1 MQISKKSAVKAC
13 AFGMLVLIAVLAGMD
28 YCIFQRLYIT
38 RAQAEIAAQRAY
50 QEGLSRGMEI
60 AIDNSAEI
68 AALKVLFEKYRLT
81 PGEAEQYARWVLQ
94 YAAKHRVPALVLAGM
109 VMQESSCRADA
120 VSSTGAVG
128 LTQVTWRWWGSFLQD
143 LGIAQDEADLFD
155 PETSIEAGA
164 AILAHL
170 IDRYGSIERALEH
183 YSGGARE
190 YVAKVSR
197 RVFAW

>member
-1 MQISKKSAVKAC
+1 MSKKTQAIMTIS
-13 AFGMLVLIAVLAGMD
+13 MLFMVMCLAICD
-28 YCIFQRLYIT
+28 YAIFKQKYVHIDKV
-38 RAQAEIAAQRAY
+38 QEIARRAY
-50 QEGLSRGMEI
+50 QQGLSQGMEI
-60 AIDNSAEI
+60 AIDNSFEI
-68 AALKVLFEKYRLT
+68 DALYMLFRKYRLSAS
-81 PGEAEQYARWVLQ
+81 EARQYAKWILESS
-94 YAAKHRVPALVLAGM
+94 AKYRVPVIILAGLI
-109 VMQESSCRADA
+109 MQESSCRADA

>member
-1 MQISKKSAVKAC
+1 MTKGQKILIAGALL
-13 AFGMLVLIAVLAGMD
+13 ALIAVLAGAD
-28 YCIFQRLYIT
+28 YCIFQRLYVT
-38 RAQAEIAAQRAY
+38 RTQAEIAAQRAY

-60 AIDNSAEI
+60 AIDNSAEVE
-68 AALKVLFEKYRLT
+68 ALKVLFARYRLT

-109 VMQESSCRADA
+109 VMQESSCNPKA
-120 VSSTGAVG
+120 VSKTGAKG
-128 LTQVTWRWWGSFLQD
+128 LTQIDWRWWGSFLQD

-190 YVAKVSR
+190 YSQKIMHRVAWLR
-197 RVFAW
+197 